1 MASLTVNTSNRQ
13 AMLAANSQYAASR
26 PAALGQLAMPPAK
39 KYLIGTPQPAVSYSA
54 LLCDQSNTTLH
65 QLTSGSV

>member
-26 PAALGQLAMPPAK
+26 PAALGQLDMPPAK
-39 KYLIGTPQPAVSYSA
+39 KYLISTLQPSIQYST
-54 LLCDQSNTTLH
+54 LLCNQPNATLH
-65 QLTSGSV
+65 I